1 MRNKLLAQM
10 QTNTNVP
17 LSRSLWQ
24 RKKNCFVSPS
34 EDRGEALPPI
44 RAAPRAARV
53 AIRAA
58 AARAVARALRAAAR
72 AATATPKKCHD

>member
-17 LSRSLWQ
+17 LCRSLWQ

-58 AARAVARALRAAAR
+58 TARAVARAAAR